1 MEDAEAEPAEE
12 IAVRACGELSFQ
24 VIWLKRL
31 KSGRLIIKKIGFIS
45 DNMGFPSDEGQFRA
59 VSTGGTVF
67 AGSMLRFSRFGA
79 AGMFTYSTST
89 WGRFIF
95 FHERRVT

>member
-1 MEDAEAEPAEE
+1 
-12 IAVRACGELSFQ
+12 
-24 VIWLKRL
+24 
-31 KSGRLIIKKIGFIS
+31 
-45 DNMGFPSDEGQFRA
+45 MGFPSDEGQFRA
-59 VSTGGTVF
+59 ISTGGTVF